1 MNRNLLSG
9 LMMNEYD
16 PEPDEDK
23 EPYKW
28 FAYWFYRLNPDRHS
42 SYWNVPPATEEDRKK
57 IAFIRVKTD

>member
-1 MNRNLLSG
+1 
-9 LMMNEYD
+9 MMNEYD